1 MKNDVDCK
9 EMSRL
14 ISGAQDGRLPAA
26 DSARSRLHLVMCAT
40 CRNVEEQ
47 MQFLRRAM
55 QGLDRH
61 DEPPGRREINNR

>member
-1 MKNDVDCK
+1 MF
-9 EMSRL
+9 
-14 ISGAQDGRLPAA
+14 
-26 DSARSRLHLVMCAT
+26 AT